1 MAGSTGSSGGTLSQ
15 LTDMTS
21 PNSMNISGSP
31 ALINPSVLI
40 GGSSSHA
47 ITVATAGTQTHMS
60 YRWRYYKLSPS
71 KKQLH
76 YGDFTDR
83 IVTRFKSYEKLTE
96 KSKDGQQV
104 QFIIVSPT

>member
-1 MAGSTGSSGGTLSQ
+1 MAGSVGSAGGTLTQ
-15 LTDMTS
+15 LTEMAS
-21 PNSMNISGSP
+21 PTSMNNISSP
-31 ALINPSVLI
+31 ALINPSALI

-47 ITVATAGTQTHMS
+47 ITAATAGTQTHMS

-83 IVTRFKSYEKLTE
+83 IVTRFNSYEKLTE
-96 KSKDGQQV
+96 KSKDG
-104 QFIIVSPT
+104 